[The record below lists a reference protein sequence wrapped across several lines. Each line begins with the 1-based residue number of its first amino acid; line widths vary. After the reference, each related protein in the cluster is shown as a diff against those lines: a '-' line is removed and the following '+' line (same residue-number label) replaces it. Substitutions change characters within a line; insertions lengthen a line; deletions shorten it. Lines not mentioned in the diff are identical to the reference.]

1 MNKDMYKPIPI
12 YNNVSWDLTS
22 EACHILLI
30 SPSGAGKTVFICY
43 LAAMVLKRGHKIL
56 LIDGKNTAF
65 GATFK
70 SIGIQ
75 VATNPNEII
84 VMLQN
89 LVEEMEQ
96 AYQTHFSSDC
106 IDLDTNFAKLK
117 LSATVL
123 IWDEVL
129 SGLDSGSPEQ
139 RKKMTSLLKQ
149 LALKSRMSGT
159 GILVLTSQR
168 ILSTDLPKSIT
179 EQCQTRFLMG
189 ANISEELYHVTLGGY
204 KKDLASGYHGG
215 VGKGYAITPKTGLT
229 YFEAPYMDFS
239 KINFK
244 ELLEKLIH
252 KNNE

>member
-30 SPSGAGKTVFICY
+30 YPSGAGKTVFICY

-56 LIDGKNTAF
+56 LIDVKNTAF

-96 AYQTHFSSDC
+96 VYQTHFSSDC

-168 ILSTDLPKSIT
+168 ILSTDLPKLIT

-215 VGKGYAITPKTGLT
+215 VGKGYTITPTTGLT

-244 ELLEKLIH
+244 KLLEKLVH